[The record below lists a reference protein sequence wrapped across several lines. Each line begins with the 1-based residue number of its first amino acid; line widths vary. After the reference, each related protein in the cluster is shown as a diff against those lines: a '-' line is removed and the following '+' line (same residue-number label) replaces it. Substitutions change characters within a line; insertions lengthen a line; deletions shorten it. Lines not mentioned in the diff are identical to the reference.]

1 MSFSGKATSIQP
13 VRTRVGPS
21 LSSECAY
28 CYCIPKQT
36 DEALRRPSRTCQ
48 HHPGVLP
55 SSRDGIDSTWPRFQS
70 ASCLLRNEINYT
82 LVVHV
87 CPLCDLTKRVPTCV
101 RLQSNWTLI
110 APLAITIV
118 MFTFGSSGDHWRL
131 KYTEGQSQ
139 QMAFTESPSLT
150 VRCPD
155 PLADGSQAGILSYHW
170 ATILNNFLGPRG
182 PLVLPLVNPYVRTQW
197 KSGSNVIFICFDLTI
212 STLTIEKPISM
223 PFIYS
228 QISIAL

>member
-13 VRTRVGPS
+13 VWTCVGPS

-36 DEALRRPSRTCQ
+36 DEALRGPSRPCQ

-55 SSRDGIDSTWPRFQS
+55 SSRDGINSTWPRFQC

-101 RLQSNWTLI
+101 RLQSNRTLI
-110 APLAITIV
+110 APLAIAIV
-118 MFTFGSSGDHWRL
+118 MFTFGSSEGWNTPKYSLNGWLSL
-131 KYTEGQSQ
+131 K
-139 QMAFTESPSLT
+139 AH
-150 VRCPD
+150 
-155 PLADGSQAGILSYHW
+155 HW
-170 ATILNNFLGPRG
+170 ATVQRFLTTIWFFWCLQCSDFGFLLSVPWLRRRLLVRG
-182 PLVLPLVNPYVRTQW
+182 GSVLLDQGCQLAMAH
-197 KSGSNVIFICFDLTI
+197 SLS
-212 STLTIEKPISM
+212 
-223 PFIYS
+223 
-228 QISIAL
+228 ALHLHKQR